1 MRQSHFDVEI
11 AQNRYLPR
19 GADTVDAIVSVTAHP
34 SADHQVSPSTAAVI
48 MLDCSASM
56 YRPSKLAAAKR
67 AAHAA
72 IDSLRDGAGFAIVAG
87 THEATMIYPS
97 EQALAVAGEE
107 TRRAAKRAVDDLGAG
122 GGTAMSRWLRA
133 AAELFDG
140 SEYELRHAILLTDG
154 RNTSESPEALTTT
167 LADLRDRFR
176 CDCRGV
182 GTDWLVSELRQIAEA
197 MLGTVDIVAEPEDLV
212 ADFTA
217 MIERAMRL
225 SVPDVALRL
234 WTPKDAEVTLVRQVD
249 PSVLDLT
256 THGEPAKAQATDYP
270 TGAWEAETRAFQVR
284 IAVPAA
290 GVGDT
295 MLACR
300 VSVVG
305 PDGDVLGNGKV
316 LATWTDDPAYYGVLD
331 PQVAHY
337 TGQVELATAIQHGL
351 DAHRA
356 GDLDTATH
364 KLGRAVALASLS
376 EHAETMKLLSKVVD
390 IEDAERGR
398 VRIKPSVDTLDH
410 MTLDTRSV
418 VTTRMRRQQ

>member
-1 MRQSHFDVEI
+1 MEQPHFDVEV

-19 GADTVDAIVSVTAHP
+19 GADTVDAIVTVTAHP
-34 SADHQVSPSTAAVI
+34 PAQELRPSVAVVI
-48 MLDCSASM
+48 LLDCSASM

-87 THEATMIYPS
+87 THEATMIYPESS
-97 EQALAVAGEE
+97 ELAVAGEA
-107 TRRAAKRAVDDLGAG
+107 TRYEAKRAVDEISAG

-133 AAELFDG
+133 AGALFAG
-140 SEYELRHAILLTDG
+140 SRYELRHAILLTDG
-154 RNTSESPEALTTT
+154 RNTSEQPEAVSAALTELQDT
-167 LADLRDRFR
+167 FR

-182 GTDWLVSELRQIAEA
+182 GTDWLVSELRQISEA
-197 MLGTVDIVAEPEDLV
+197 LLGTVDIVAEPDELV
-212 ADFTA
+212 TDFAA
-217 MIERAMRL
+217 MIERAMRK
-225 SVPDVALRL
+225 SVPDVTLRL
-234 WTPKDAEVTLVRQVD
+234 WTPKEAAVTAVRQVD
-249 PSVLDLT
+249 PAVLDLT
-256 THGEPAKAQATDYP
+256 AHQENAQAQACDYA
-270 TGAWEAETRAFQVR
+270 TGAWEFETRAFQVR
-284 IAVPAA
+284 IAVPSA

-300 VSVVG
+300 VSVVDAAG
-305 PDGDVLGNGKV
+305 EVLGRGKV
-316 LATWTDDPAYYGVLD
+316 LATWTDDPAYYGALD

-351 DAHRA
+351 DARRS

-364 KLGRAVALASLS
+364 KLGRAVALAAQS

-390 IEDAERGR
+390 VEEAETGR
-398 VRIKPSVDTLDH
+398 VRLKDTVDELDH

-418 VTTRMRRQQ
+418 VTTRRHGRS